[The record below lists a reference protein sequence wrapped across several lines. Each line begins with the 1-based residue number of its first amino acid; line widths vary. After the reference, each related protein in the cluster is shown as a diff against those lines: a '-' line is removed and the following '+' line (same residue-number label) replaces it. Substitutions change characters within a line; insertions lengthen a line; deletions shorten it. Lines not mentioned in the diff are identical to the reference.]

1 MADPIEPVKA
11 AEAPVKMPWEMEW
24 MEKPKQA
31 VMQAVTAVKEAV
43 GSVKMPW
50 ERDWTEKPRATVQEA
65 PKAPIEAPKGFDMKR
80 YTGVLVQAESGGN
93 ARAKAKTSS
102 AAGLAQFT
110 DRTWMEQVAKQK
122 LNYTLNDRY
131 DPEKVM
137 KVLVPFT
144 EQNIKK
150 AQKELGRDPTQ
161 TEVYM
166 YHFVPANA
174 AELIKASPNTPAT
187 RYVSESTIKANK
199 DIFFKKE
206 GRKFTTPRT
215 AGEVMAIFR
224 KKMKEE

>member
-43 GSVKMPW
+43 GGIKMPW
-50 ERDWTEKPRATVQEA
+50 ERDWTEKPRATMPEA
-65 PKAPIEAPKGFDMKR
+65 PKAPVESPKGFDMKS
-80 YTGVLVQAESGGN
+80 YTGKLIQAESGGV
-93 ARAKAKTSS
+93 ATAKAKTSS
-102 AAGLAQFT
+102 ALGLAQFT
-110 DRTWMEQVAKQK
+110 KGTWMEQVSKQG
-122 LNYTLNDRY
+122 LDYTLNDRTN
-131 DPEKVM
+131 PEKV
-137 KVLVPFT
+137 KVVLEAFT
-144 EQNIKK
+144 QQNLQK
-150 AQKELGRDPTQ
+150 AKKELGREPTQ
-161 TEVYM
+161 TEAYM

-187 RYVSESTIKANK
+187 RYVSEAVVKANK
-199 DIFFKKE
+199 PIFLNKE
-206 GRKFTTPRT
+206 GRKYTTPKT